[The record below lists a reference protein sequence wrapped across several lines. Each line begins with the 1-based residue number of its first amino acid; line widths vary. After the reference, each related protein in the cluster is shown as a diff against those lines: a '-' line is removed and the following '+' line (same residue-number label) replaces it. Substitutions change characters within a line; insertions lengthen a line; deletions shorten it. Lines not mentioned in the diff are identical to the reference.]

1 MKKVN
6 VGIIGFGFM
15 GHTFV
20 NSELKGFEEF
30 NVVAI
35 CDIDEPKMADAPA
48 GVTCY
53 NNADEMIADPRVE
66 TVIIASDNKT
76 HLEMVTKAAK
86 AGKDILCEKPV
97 ALSMAELVSM
107 EEVVKENGVKFTVHQ
122 QRRFDKDFRSI
133 KEVYDAGTLGDIYT
147 IKSSL
152 YGFNGNMHDWHVFKS
167 EGGGMLY
174 DWGVHLIDQML
185 WMVKGKIKTVY
196 AFMKNVINTEVD
208 DYFKIILRFEN
219 DMIAEIELGTYYLTD
234 KPVWFERHWFVGG
247 NKGSAYIDGFAPTG
261 KTVTTTKLLTNVP
274 GAVTMTAAGPT
285 RSFGPPAPGLIIAE
299 EIPLKK
305 TEHRDFMVN
314 YLKTVTGEEEF
325 VVKIPEV
332 KRVLAVME
340 AARESSRTGRTV
352 DFE

>member
-6 VGIIGFGFM
+6 VGIIGYGFM
-15 GHTFV
+15 GHSFV
-20 NSELKGFEEF
+20 QNELKDFEEY

-35 CDIDEPKMADAPA
+35 CDIDEPKMTDAPA

-97 ALSMAELVSM
+97 ALTMAELESM
-107 EEVVKENGVKFTVHQ
+107 EQAVKENGVRFTVHQ

-133 KEVYDAGTLGDIYT
+133 KEVYDAGKLGDIYT

-219 DMIAEIELGTYYLTD
+219 DMIAEIELGTYYLSD
-234 KPVWFERHWFVGG
+234 KPVWFERHWFIGG

-261 KTVTTTKLLTNVP
+261 KTVTTAKLLTNVP
-274 GAVTMTAAGPT
+274 GSVTMTAAGPT

-299 EIPLKK
+299 DIPLKK

-314 YLKTVTGEEEF
+314 YLNTVTGEEEF